1 MKLLMGNEA
10 CVEGAI
16 AAGMRFFAGYPIT
29 PSTEVAEEASVRL
42 PKVGGKFIQMEDEI
56 AGMAACIG
64 GSIAGLKSMT
74 ATSGPGFSLK
84 QENIGYA
91 VMAEIPCVIVNVQRS
106 GPSTGLPTSPSQAD
120 VMQARWG
127 THGDHPT
134 IALSPSSV
142 RETFDVTVRA
152 FNLAEKYRTP
162 VILLMDEIIGHLREG
177 IELPDPS
184 TLEIIDRKKP
194 KDGPEGFMAYK
205 VPEGEI
211 VPPMPAFG
219 DGYRYNITGLIHDE
233 TGFPTNNNAIAA
245 IMLERIIKKVEDNV
259 DDIVQ
264 YEITGAE
271 DCDILVLT
279 YGGTARTVKAAVK
292 LASEAGLKVGV
303 FRPITIWPFPEKA
316 LKACVL
322 DNKIKKVL
330 VAELNY
336 GQIVLETERILKSDA
351 QVWHIG
357 KIDGDILYP
366 KEVLNKILEINTG
379 GGIKNG

>member
-29 PSTEVAEEASVRL
+29 PSTEIAEESSRRL
-42 PKVGGKFIQMEDEI
+42 PMVGGKFIQMEDEI

-64 GSIAGLKSMT
+64 ASIAGLKSMT

-91 VMAEIPCVIVNVQRS
+91 AIAEIPCVIVNVQRS
-106 GPSTGLPTSPSQAD
+106 GPSTGMPTSPSQAD

-127 THGDHPT
+127 THGDHPV
-134 IALSPSSV
+134 IALAPSSV
-142 RETFDVTVRA
+142 RETFDVTVKA
-152 FNLAEKYRTP
+152 FNLSEKYRTP
-162 VILLMDEIIGHLREG
+162 VIILMDEIIGHLREG
-177 IELPDPS
+177 IELPDAS
-184 TLEIIDRKKP
+184 ELEIVDRKKP
-194 KDGPEGFMAYK
+194 TVSPEEFRAFK

-233 TGFPTNNNAIAA
+233 TGFPTNSNAIAEE
-245 IMLERIIKKVEDNV
+245 MTKRIIKKVEDNT
-259 DDIVQ
+259 DAIVE
-264 YEITGAE
+264 YEVTGAKG
-271 DCDILVLT
+271 CDILVLT
-279 YGGTARTVKAAVK
+279 YGGTARTVRAAVK
-292 LASEAGLKVGV
+292 LAAEAGLKVGV

-316 LKACVL
+316 LMACVL
-322 DNKIKKVL
+322 ENNIRNVL

-336 GQIVLETERILKSDA
+336 GQISLEAERILKTDA
-351 QVWHIG
+351 KVWHIG

-366 KEVLNKILEINTG
+366 GEVLDKINEV
-379 GGIKNG
+379 IKHG

>member
-29 PSTEVAEEASVRL
+29 PSTEVAEESARRL
-42 PKVGGKFIQMEDEI
+42 PEVGGKFIQMEDEI

-64 GSIAGLKSMT
+64 ASIAGQKSMT

-91 VMAEIPCVIVNVQRS
+91 AMAEIPCVIINVQRS

-120 VMQARWG
+120 VMQAKWG

-134 IALSPSSV
+134 IALAPASV
-142 RETFDVTVRA
+142 RETYDVTVRA

-162 VILLMDEIIGHLREG
+162 VIVLLDEIIGHLREG
-177 IELPDPS
+177 IEFPDQS
-184 TLEIIDRKKP
+184 KLEIINRKKP
-194 KDGPEGFMAYK
+194 RVKPNEYLAYK

-219 DGYRYNITGLIHDE
+219 EGYKYNITGLIHDE

-245 IMLERIIKKVEDNV
+245 VMSERLMKKVDDHL

-264 YEITGAE
+264 YEITAAE
-271 DCDILVLT
+271 NCDILVLT
-279 YGGTARTVKAAVK
+279 YGGTTRTVKAAVK
-292 LASEAGLKVGV
+292 LAAEKGIKVGV
-303 FRPITIWPFPEKA
+303 FRPISIWPFPEKA
-316 LKACVL
+316 LKACVNN
-322 DNKIKKVL
+322 NKIKNVL

-336 GQIVLETERILKSDA
+336 GQLSLEVERILKADA
-351 QVWHIG
+351 KVSHIG

-366 KEVLNKILEINTG
+366 KEVLNKISEVL
-379 GGIKNG
+379 KNG

>member
-29 PSTEVAEEASVRL
+29 PSTEIAEESSRRL
-42 PKVGGKFIQMEDEI
+42 PMVGGKFIQMEDEI
-56 AGMAACIG
+56 AGMAACVG
-64 GSIAGLKSMT
+64 ASIAGLKSMT

-91 VMAEIPCVIVNVQRS
+91 ALAEIPCVIVNVQRS
-106 GPSTGLPTSPSQAD
+106 GPSTGMPTSPSQAD

-127 THGDHPT
+127 THGDHPA

-142 RETFDVTVRA
+142 RETFDLTVEA
-152 FNLAEKYRTP
+152 FNLSEKYRTP

-177 IELPDPS
+177 VEFPDASELK
-184 TLEIIDRKKP
+184 IVNRKKP
-194 KDGPEGFMAYK
+194 TVSPEEFIAYK

-211 VPPMPAFG
+211 VPPMPSFG
-219 DGYRYNITGLIHDE
+219 EGYRYNITGLIHDE

-245 IMLERIIKKVEDNV
+245 KMMARLMKKIEDNV
-259 DDIVQ
+259 DDIIR
-264 YEITGAE
+264 YEQSDVSGS
-271 DCDILVLT
+271 DILILS
-279 YGGTARTVKAAVK
+279 YGGTIRTVKAAVK
-292 LASEAGLKVGV
+292 LAAESGIKAGV

-316 LKACVL
+316 LKACVRE
-322 DNKIKKVL
+322 NKIKNVL

-336 GQIVLETERILKSDA
+336 GQISLEAERILKNDA
-351 QVWHIG
+351 EVSHIG

-366 KEVLNKILEINTG
+366 NEVLKKIREVVKHG
-379 GGIKNG
+379 

>member
-29 PSTEVAEEASVRL
+29 PSTEVAEESSRRL
-42 PKVGGKFIQMEDEI
+42 PMVGGKFIQMEDEI

-64 GSIAGLKSMT
+64 AAIAGLKSMT

-91 VMAEIPCVIVNVQRS
+91 AIAEIPCVIVNVQRS
-106 GPSTGLPTSPSQAD
+106 GPSTGMPTSPSQAD

-127 THGDHPT
+127 THGDHPV

-152 FNLAEKYRTP
+152 FNLAEKYRMP
-162 VILLMDEIIGHLREG
+162 VIVLLDEIIGHLREG
-177 IELPDPS
+177 IELPDAS
-184 TLEIIDRKKP
+184 EIKTVDRKKP
-194 KDGPEGFMAYK
+194 KVSPEEFLAYK

-219 DGYRYNITGLIHDE
+219 EGYRFNITGLIHDE
-233 TGFPTNNNAIAA
+233 TGFPTNSNAIAA
-245 IMLERIIKKVEDNV
+245 EMCLRLMKKVEDHT
-259 DDIVQ
+259 DDIIE
-264 YEITGAE
+264 YEVTDASG
-271 DCDILVLT
+271 CDILVLT
-279 YGGTARTVKAAVK
+279 YGGTARTVRAAVK
-292 LASEAGLKVGV
+292 LAAESGLKVGV

-316 LKACVL
+316 LKDCVRE
-322 DNKIKKVL
+322 NKIKHVL

-336 GQIVLETERILKSDA
+336 GQISLEAERILKSDA
-351 QVWHIG
+351 RVWHIG

-366 KEVLNKILEINTG
+366 GEVVDKIKEVMNHG
-379 GGIKNG
+379 

>member
-10 CVEGAI
+10 CIEGAI

-29 PSTEVAEEASVRL
+29 PSTEIAEESARRL
-42 PKVGGKFIQMEDEI
+42 PMVGGKFIQMEDEI

-64 GSIAGLKSMT
+64 ASIAGLKSMT

-91 VMAEIPCVIVNVQRS
+91 AIAEIPCVIVNVQRA
-106 GPSTGLPTSPSQAD
+106 GPSTGMPTSPSQAD

-127 THGDHPT
+127 THGDHPV

-184 TLEIIDRKKP
+184 KIEIVNRKKP
-194 KDGPEGFMAYK
+194 SVSPEEYRAYE

-219 DGYRYNITGLIHDE
+219 EGYRFNITGLMHDT
-233 TGFPTNNNAIAA
+233 TGFPTNSNAIAKL
-245 IMLERIIKKVEDNV
+245 MTERIMKKVDDNV
-259 DDIVQ
+259 DDIIQ
-264 YEITGAE
+264 YEITGSKG
-271 DCDILVLT
+271 CDLLVLT
-279 YGGTARTVKAAVK
+279 YGGTARTVRAAVK
-292 LASEAGLKVGV
+292 LAAEEGLKVGV
-303 FRPITIWPFPEKA
+303 FRPISIWPFPEKA
-316 LKACVL
+316 LKTCVKE
-322 DNKIKKVL
+322 NNIKNVL

-336 GQIVLETERILKSDA
+336 GQISLEAERILKNDA
-351 QVWHIG
+351 RVWQIG
-357 KIDGDILYP
+357 KVDGDILYP
-366 KEVLNKILEINTG
+366 QEVLNKIREVL
-379 GGIKNG
+379 KNG

>member
-29 PSTEVAEEASVRL
+29 PSTEVAEESARRL
-42 PKVGGKFIQMEDEI
+42 PMVGGKFIQMEDEI

-64 GSIAGLKSMT
+64 ASIAGLKSMT

-91 VMAEIPCVIVNVQRS
+91 AIAEIPCVIVNVQRS

-127 THGDHPT
+127 THGDHPV
-134 IALSPSSV
+134 IALAPSSV

-152 FNLAEKYRTP
+152 FNLSEKYRTP
-162 VILLMDEIIGHLREG
+162 VIILMDEIIGHLREG
-177 IELPDPS
+177 IELPDAS
-184 TLEIIDRKKP
+184 EIEVVDRKKP
-194 KDGPEGFMAYK
+194 SVGPEEFLAYK

-219 DGYRYNITGLIHDE
+219 EGYRYNITGLIHNE
-233 TGFPTNNNAIAA
+233 TGFPTNSNAIAA
-245 IMLERIIKKVEDNV
+245 VMSTRLMKKIEDHV

-264 YEITGAE
+264 YEASDVSG
-271 DCDILVLT
+271 CDILVVT
-279 YGGTARTVKAAVK
+279 YGGTARTVRAAVK
-292 LASEAGLKVGV
+292 LAAEAGIKVGV
-303 FRPITIWPFPEKA
+303 FRPITIWPFPEEAFKT
-316 LKACVL
+316 CVR
-322 DNKIKKVL
+322 DNKIKNVL

-336 GQIVLETERILKSDA
+336 GQISLEAERILKSDA
-351 QVWHIG
+351 RVWHIG

-366 KEVLNKILEINTG
+366 NEVLDKIREVV
-379 GGIKNG
+379 KNG